1 MPSFQTRDYKKRYY
15 AGKKSNYLLNK
26 ITKKEESE

>member
-15 AGKKSNYLLNK
+15 AGKKIPYLLNE
-26 ITKKEESE
+26 IAKKDNKK